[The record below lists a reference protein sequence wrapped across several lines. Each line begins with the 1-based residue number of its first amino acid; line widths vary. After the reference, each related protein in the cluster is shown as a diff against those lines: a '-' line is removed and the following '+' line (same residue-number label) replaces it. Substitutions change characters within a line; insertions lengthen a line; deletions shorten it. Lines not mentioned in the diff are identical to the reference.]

1 MDNKQIRQEARYLLK
16 GKWIKLSIIY
26 LLFFTFFSYVN
37 NAPTMLNTSS
47 TALTLGM
54 AILGLILTIFLV
66 PFFYGLI
73 DVMVRSARGEK
84 VRLFEFVSVGL
95 KNFKNAYFLVFFT
108 IINLAIPILTFVFTA
123 FITDWANR
131 NGNSFLTVTFG
142 ILYLISTFFL
152 FARFFY
158 YVIGIFVMIDNKDK
172 NVKQILDES
181 KEIMSME
188 RLNLLKLFA
197 HFIIIIAIIA
207 AISSTVAIA
216 INPEHPL
223 VLVILY
229 AGAAL
234 MFPYIQISMYVFY
247 EYHKDP
253 HYKYKYEEHMKEIET
268 KKETKEKNQESKKEN
283 NDPITDGKKKKKK
296 K

>member
-1 MDNKQIRQEARYLLK
+1 
-16 GKWIKLSIIY
+16 
-26 LLFFTFFSYVN
+26 
-37 NAPTMLNTSS
+37 
-47 TALTLGM
+47 
-54 AILGLILTIFLV
+54 
-66 PFFYGLI
+66 
-73 DVMVRSARGEK
+73 
-84 VRLFEFVSVGL
+84 
-95 KNFKNAYFLVFFT
+95 
-108 IINLAIPILTFVFTA
+108 
-123 FITDWANR
+123 
-131 NGNSFLTVTFG
+131 
-142 ILYLISTFFL
+142 
-152 FARFFY
+152 
-158 YVIGIFVMIDNKDK
+158 MIDNKDK

-229 AGAAL
+229 TGAAL

-268 KKETKEKNQESKKEN
+268 KKENKEKKQESKKEN